1 MPNSP
6 FSILIVL
13 ASFVLTF
20 LIARTLSRS
29 YRERRKRREEEN
41 AAKGQSRQ
49 VRRAKERS
57 RQSRG

>member
-6 FSILIVL
+6 FSVLIVL

-20 LIARTLSRS
+20 LIARTLSKS
-29 YRERRKRREEEN
+29 YRERRKRREQEE

-49 VRRAKERS
+49 VRRAKERG
-57 RQSRG
+57 RRG

>member
-20 LIARTLSRS
+20 LIARTLSKS

-41 AAKGQSRQ
+41 AAKNQSRQ

-57 RQSRG
+57 RR